1 MIEIASDTV
10 ICGLSPSNMKT
21 LTVTL
26 LILDFHNQ
34 INSLNLLLYRTQR
47 ITEKYP
53 INLNLEFLLIACSFF
68 KWEDEKA
75 HELNKESEKKS
86 YMRRY
91 MATLNQV
98 EPQAKTSCSN
108 FPTSS

>member
-53 INLNLEFLLIACSFF
+53 INLNFEFLLIACSFF
-68 KWEDEKA
+68 KWDDEKA
-75 HELNKESEKKS
+75 HEFNEEQAREQGKVTWEDIWRPTGKS
-86 YMRRY
+86 KSSG
-91 MATLNQV
+91 T
-98 EPQAKTSCSN
+98 TS
-108 FPTSS
+108 